1 MLFGGNSMLVKI
13 FLAIMVIV
21 SPSLVFAQ
29 APKPDSIYEERKVHD
44 PNGIGKFFKGR
55 EIAHVM
61 GYQAAGWLERP
72 EREKEENTTKLIESL
87 KLQPHMVV
95 ADVGAG
101 SGYLS
106 FRMAPLIPK
115 GKVLAVDIQKE
126 MIKIINSKTK
136 QRSIQNIETILSTE
150 KDPKL
155 PENSVDMIIMVDV
168 YHEFAFPFEMVQAMC
183 KALRKGGSMVFV
195 EFRGEDPEVPIKLVH
210 KMTEKQVILEM
221 KGHDLKHR
229 ETIGV
234 LPWQHIII
242 FEKSETGT
250 EKPK

>member
-1 MLFGGNSMLVKI
+1 MLLRT
-13 FLAIMVIV
+13 FLTCLALL
-21 SPSLVFAQ
+21 SSTTTFAQ
-29 APKPDSIYEERKVHD
+29 TPKTDPLYEERKVHD

-87 KLQPHMVV
+87 KLKPHMIV

-106 FRMAPLIPK
+106 FRMAPLLPK

-126 MIKIINSKTK
+126 MIKIINAKSKQKTL
-136 QRSIQNIETILSTE
+136 QNVETILSTE

-168 YHEFAFPFEMVQAMC
+168 YHEFAFPFEMTQAMC
-183 KALRKGGSMVFV
+183 KSLRKGGTMVFV

-210 KMTEKQVILEM
+210 KMAEKQVILEM
-221 KGHDLKHR
+221 KGHDLKHK

-242 FEKSETGT
+242 FEKTDSQTT
-250 EKPK
+250 DTK